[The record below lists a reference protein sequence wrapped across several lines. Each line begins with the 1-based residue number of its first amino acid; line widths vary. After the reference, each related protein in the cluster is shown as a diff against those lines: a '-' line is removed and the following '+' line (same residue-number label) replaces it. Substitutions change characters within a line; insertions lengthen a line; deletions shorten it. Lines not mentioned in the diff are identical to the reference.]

1 MKNVSNAFKEVI
13 KNGGPFYAY
22 AKFKLVDG
30 TELEMTSRKDFYIS
44 GNSYTQGSQG
54 QFPLGE
60 AVSKTIDIGIDN
72 LDERY
77 SSYDF
82 NGCQIVLYTEADLAD
97 GTIERLQ
104 EGIFTVI
111 DSVTPGDIIELTAQ
125 DNMYKADIKFKSTIS
140 YPTRALLLL
149 QEICTVCGLSLAP
162 TSDLSHVSFQIN
174 SAPDNVTARQV
185 LAYIAQIMGGNALIL
200 PNGQLKIQRYKKEDI
215 DKMSILS
222 GGNLTDNI
230 TDYISGGKFGETV
243 EDIISGEELNESL
256 QFHIL
261 NTGITEPTIAT
272 DDIIITGLTTEV
284 AVEGSSSE
292 KKTITYGTEGYMLNI
307 NNPLIKG
314 REEAGLKVIGNV
326 VIGISTRPF
335 SGDFSPNPTIEYM
348 DSVYIV
354 DRKDNIYQSIVSSHT
369 FTYLGNSS
377 VSNNT
382 PSNEK
387 KNATY
392 QSNASNIYRKAQED
406 IEQNKTEWEKT
417 AEILNNELQN
427 ASGLYQTLVPDDNNS
442 GATIYYFHDK
452 KTLEESQVVFKV
464 TSQAIAISTDGGNT
478 YPTGITATGDAIV
491 SILQSVGINADWINT
506 GTLKV
511 GGKDNGNGLIQVYD
525 KNGDLLGKINNEGLT
540 IETGGSVKSKAT
552 ASKYV
557 QLQGSNI
564 YFHNSIKEIAVI
576 EGSTSSLDFYVPSSF
591 HLFKGAYKSPNAVQ
605 VMNYDGSANTTYI
618 VNLSGTIK
626 TASVTDSFVLNDGST
641 FTCKSGSTFTI
652 QNNVTTDIYSDMDM
666 HLFTLSN
673 VKLSKLDS
681 VNGKSVL
688 SGRINFISSLNTDS
702 NGQVINYSKGYIDVE
717 DGVIV
722 GGASD

>member
-22 AKFKLVDG
+22 AKFRLVDG

-44 GNSYTQGSQG
+44 GNSYTQAGQG

-149 QEICTVCGLSLAP
+149 QEICTVCGLSLAS
-162 TSDLSHVSFQIN
+162 TSDLVHSSFQIN

-185 LAYIAQIMGGNALIL
+185 LGYIAQIMGGNALIL

-215 DKMSILS
+215 AKMSILS
-222 GGNLTDNI
+222 GGNLADNI
-230 TDYISGGKFGETV
+230 ADYISGGKFEETV
-243 EDIISGEELNESL
+243 EDVISGEELNESL

-261 NTGITEPTIAT
+261 DTCINEPTIAT

-284 AVEGSSSE
+284 AVKGSSSE
-292 KKTITYGTEGYMLNI
+292 KQTITYGTEGYMLNI

-392 QSNASNIYRKAQED
+392 QSNASDIYRKAQED

-427 ASGLYQTLVPDDNNS
+427 ASGLFQTTVTKPDGS
-442 GATIYYFHDK
+442 TIYFLHDK
-452 KTLEESQVVFKV
+452 KTLEESQVVIKV
-464 TSQAIAISTDGGNT
+464 TSQAIGISTDGGNT
-478 YPTGITATGDAIV
+478 YPTGITVDGDAIV

-511 GGKDNGNGLIQVYD
+511 GGKDNGNGLVQVYD
-525 KNGDLLGKINNEGLT
+525 KNGELLGKINNEGLT
-540 IETGGSVKSKAT
+540 IKSGGVVKSEAT

-564 YFHNSIKEIAVI
+564 YFHNSKKEIAVI
-576 EGSTSSLDFYVPSSF
+576 EGDTTSLDFYVPSSF
-591 HLFKGAYKSPNAVQ
+591 HLFKGAYKSPNTVQ

-626 TASVTDSFVLNDGST
+626 TANVTDSFGLNDGST

-652 QNNVTTDIYSDMDM
+652 ENNVTTEIYSPINMKNYTISD
-666 HLFTLSN
+666 LKLQNLQGINGTKTVSGTLRVVTSIN
-673 VKLSKLDS
+673 PDGSYDWRELQVK
-681 VNGKSVL
+681 
-688 SGRINFISSLNTDS
+688 
-702 NGQVINYSKGYIDVE
+702 
-717 DGVIV
+717 DGLIV
-722 GGASD
+722 AL

>member
-44 GNSYTQGSQG
+44 GNSYTQGGQG

-97 GTIERLQ
+97 GTIERIQ

-125 DNMYKADIKFKSTIS
+125 DNMYKADIQFKSTIS

-149 QEICTVCGLSLAP
+149 QEICTVCGLSLAS
-162 TSDLSHVSFQIN
+162 TSDLTHISFQIN
-174 SAPDNVTARQV
+174 SAPDNVTARQM
-185 LAYIAQIMGGNALIL
+185 LGYIAQIMGGNALIL

-215 DKMSILS
+215 AKMSILS

-230 TDYISGGKFGETV
+230 TDYISGAEFGETV
-243 EDIISGEELNESL
+243 EDVISGEELNESL

-261 NTGITEPTIAT
+261 DTCINEPTIAT

-284 AVEGSSSE
+284 KAKGSSSE
-292 KKTITYGTEGYMLNI
+292 KQTIKYGTEGYMLNI

-427 ASGLYQTLVPDDNNS
+427 ASGLFQTTQTQPDGS
-442 GATIYYFHDK
+442 TIYFLHDK
-452 KTLEESQVVFKV
+452 KTLEESQVVIKV
-464 TSQAIAISTDGGNT
+464 TAQAIGISTDGGST
-478 YPTGITATGDAIV
+478 YPTGITVDGDAIV

-511 GGKDNGNGLIQVYD
+511 GGKDNGNGKIQVYD
-525 KNGDLLGKINNEGLT
+525 KNGDLLGTMDNNGLT
-540 IETGGSVKSKAT
+540 IETGGVVKSKAT

-564 YFHNSIKEIAVI
+564 YFHNSNKEIAVI
-576 EGSTSSLDFYVPSSF
+576 EGDTSSLAFYVPNSF
-591 HLFKGAYKSPNAVQ
+591 RLFKGAYKSPNAVQ
-605 VMNYDGSANTTYI
+605 VMNYDGSTNTTYI

-626 TASVTDSFVLNDGST
+626 TGSVTDSFNLNDGST

-652 QNNVTTDIYSDMDM
+652 DNNVNANIYSNIDM
-666 HLFTLSN
+666 HNFTLSN
-673 VKLSKLDS
+673 VKLSELDS
-681 VNGKSVL
+681 INGKGVI
-688 SGRINFISSLNTDS
+688 SGRINFISSLTTDS
-702 NGQVINYSKGYIDVE
+702 SGKVTNYSTGYIDVE

-722 GGASD
+722 GGATD

>member
-44 GNSYTQGSQG
+44 GNSYTQAGQG

-140 YPTRALLLL
+140 YPTSALLLL
-149 QEICTVCGLSLAP
+149 QEICTVCGLSLAT
-162 TSDLSHVSFQIN
+162 TSDLSHIAFQIN

-185 LAYIAQIMGGNALIL
+185 LGYIAQIMGGNALIL

-215 DKMSILS
+215 AKMSILS
-222 GGNLTDNI
+222 GGNLADNI
-230 TDYISGGKFGETV
+230 SDYISGGKFGETV
-243 EDIISGEELNESL
+243 EDVISGEELNESL

-261 NTGITEPTIAT
+261 NTYINEPTIAT

-284 AVEGSSSE
+284 AVKGSSSE
-292 KKTITYGTEGYMLNI
+292 KQTITYGTEGYMLNI

-427 ASGLYQTLVPDDNNS
+427 ASGLFQTTQTNPDGS
-442 GATIYYFHDK
+442 TIYYLHDK
-452 KTLEESQVVFKV
+452 KTLEESQVVIKV
-464 TSQAIAISTDGGNT
+464 TSQAIGISTDGGNT
-478 YPTGITATGDAIV
+478 YPTGITVDGDAIV

-525 KNGDLLGKINNEGLT
+525 KNGELLGKINNEGLT
-540 IETGGSVKSKAT
+540 IKSGGVVKSEAT

-564 YFHNSIKEIAVI
+564 YFHNSKKEIAVI
-576 EGSTSSLDFYVPSSF
+576 EGDTTSLDFYVPSSF
-591 HLFKGAYKSPNAVQ
+591 HLFKGEYKSPNAVQ
-605 VMNYDGSANTTYI
+605 VMNYDGTSNTTK
-618 VNLSGTIK
+618 VTNLSGAIK
-626 TASVTDSFVLNDGST
+626 TANVTDSFVLSNKST
-641 FTCKSGSTFTI
+641 FKCESGSTFTVD
-652 QNNVTTDIYSDMDM
+652 NGVTVEIYSPINMEEYTISN
-666 HLFTLSN
+666 LKLQNLKGINGTKTVSGTLRVVTSIN
-673 VKLSKLDS
+673 SDGTYNWRELQVK
-681 VNGKSVL
+681 
-688 SGRINFISSLNTDS
+688 
-702 NGQVINYSKGYIDVE
+702 
-717 DGVIV
+717 DGLIV
-722 GGASD
+722 AL

>member
-44 GNSYTQGSQG
+44 GNSYTQGGQG

-140 YPTRALLLL
+140 YPTSALLLL

-162 TSDLSHVSFQIN
+162 TSDLSHIAFQIN

-185 LAYIAQIMGGNALIL
+185 LGYIAQIMGGNALIL

-222 GGNLTDNI
+222 GGNLADNI

-243 EDIISGEELNESL
+243 EDVISGEELNESL

-261 NTGITEPTIAT
+261 DTCINEPTIAT

-284 AVEGSSSE
+284 AVKGSSSE
-292 KKTITYGTEGYMLNI
+292 KQTITYGTEGYMLNI

-392 QSNASNIYRKAQED
+392 QSNASDIYRKAQED

-427 ASGLYQTLVPDDNNS
+427 ASGLFQTTVTKPDES
-442 GATIYYFHDK
+442 TIYYFHDK

-464 TSQAIAISTDGGNT
+464 TSQAIGISTDGGNT
-478 YPTGITATGDAIV
+478 YPTGITVDGDAIV

-525 KNGDLLGKINNEGLT
+525 KNGELLGKINNEGLT
-540 IETGGSVKSKAT
+540 IETGGVVKSKAT

-564 YFHNSIKEIAVI
+564 YFHNSNKEIAVI
-576 EGSTSSLDFYVPSSF
+576 EGDTSSLDFYVPNSF

-605 VMNYDGSANTTYI
+605 VMNYNGTSNTTK
-618 VNLSGTIK
+618 VTNLSGAIK
-626 TASVTDSFVLNDGST
+626 TANVTDSFVLSNKSTFKCESGST
-641 FTCKSGSTFTI
+641 FTCESGSTFTVD
-652 QNNVTTDIYSDMDM
+652 NGVTVEIYSPINMEEYTISN
-666 HLFTLSN
+666 LKLQNLKGINGTKTVSGTLRVVTSIN
-673 VKLSKLDS
+673 SDGTYNWRELQVK
-681 VNGKSVL
+681 
-688 SGRINFISSLNTDS
+688 
-702 NGQVINYSKGYIDVE
+702 
-717 DGVIV
+717 DGLIV
-722 GGASD
+722 AL

>member
-44 GNSYTQGSQG
+44 GNSYTQGGQG

-140 YPTRALLLL
+140 YPTSALLLL
-149 QEICTVCGLSLAP
+149 QEICTVCGLSLAS
-162 TSDLSHVSFQIN
+162 TSDLSHISFQIN

-185 LAYIAQIMGGNALIL
+185 LGYIAQIMGGNALIL

-215 DKMSILS
+215 AKMSILS
-222 GGNLTDNI
+222 GGNLADNI
-230 TDYISGGKFGETV
+230 SDYISGGKFGETV
-243 EDIISGEELNESL
+243 EDVISGEELNESL

-261 NTGITEPTIAT
+261 NTYINEPTIAT

-284 AVEGSSSE
+284 AVKGSSSE
-292 KKTITYGTEGYMLNI
+292 KQTITYGTEGYMLNI

-427 ASGLYQTLVPDDNNS
+427 ASGLFQTTQTNPDGS
-442 GATIYYFHDK
+442 TIYYLHDK
-452 KTLEESQVVFKV
+452 KTLEESQVVIKV
-464 TSQAIAISTDGGNT
+464 TSQAIGISTDGGNT
-478 YPTGITATGDAIV
+478 YPTGITVDGDAIV

-511 GGKDNGNGLIQVYD
+511 GGKDNGNGLIQMYD
-525 KNGDLLGKINNEGLT
+525 KNGELLGKINNEGLT
-540 IETGGSVKSKAT
+540 IKSGGVVKSEAT
-552 ASKYV
+552 AYKYV

-564 YFHNSIKEIAVI
+564 YFRDLNKNKEVMSVI
-576 EGSTSSLDFYVPSSF
+576 EGDTTSLDFYVPSSF
-591 HLFKGAYKSPNAVQ
+591 HLFKGEYKSPNAVQ
-605 VMNYDGSANTTYI
+605 VMNYDGTSNTTK
-618 VNLSGTIK
+618 VTNLSGAIK
-626 TASVTDSFVLNDGST
+626 TANVTDSFVLSNKST
-641 FTCKSGSTFTI
+641 FKCESGSTFTVD
-652 QNNVTTDIYSDMDM
+652 NGVTVEIYSPINMEEYTISN
-666 HLFTLSN
+666 LKLQNLKGINGTKTVSGTLRVVTSIN
-673 VKLSKLDS
+673 SDGTYNWRELQ
-681 VNGKSVL
+681 VN
-688 SGRINFISSLNTDS
+688 
-702 NGQVINYSKGYIDVE
+702 
-717 DGVIV
+717 DGLIV
-722 GGASD
+722 AL

>member
-44 GNSYTQGSQG
+44 GNSYTQGGQG

-97 GTIERLQ
+97 GTTERLQ

-111 DSVTPGDIIELTAQ
+111 DAVTPGDIIELTAQ

-140 YPTRALLLL
+140 YPTKALLLL
-149 QEICTVCGLSLAP
+149 QEICTVCGLSLAS

-185 LAYIAQIMGGNALIL
+185 LGYIAQIMGGNALIL

-215 DKMSILS
+215 AKMSILS
-222 GGNLTDNI
+222 GGNLADNI

-243 EDIISGEELNESL
+243 EDAISGEELNESL

-348 DSVYIV
+348 DSVYII

-392 QSNASNIYRKAQED
+392 QSNASDIYRKAQED

-427 ASGLYQTLVPDDNNS
+427 ASGLFQTTVTKPDES
-442 GATIYYFHDK
+442 TIYYFHDK

-478 YPTGITATGDAIV
+478 YPTGITVDGDAIV

-525 KNGDLLGKINNEGLT
+525 KNGDLLGKMNNEGLT

-564 YFHNSIKEIAVI
+564 YFHNSTKEIAVI
-576 EGSTSSLDFYVPSSF
+576 EGNTSSLDFYVPSSF

-605 VMNYDGSANTTYI
+605 VMNYNGSADTTYI
-618 VNLSGTIK
+618 VNLTGTIK
-626 TASVTDSFVLNDGST
+626 TANVTDSFILNDGST

-652 QNNVTTDIYSDMDM
+652 QNNVTTDIYSNIDM

-688 SGRINFISSLNTDS
+688 SGRINFISSLTIDS
-702 NGQVINYSKGYIDVE
+702 SGKVTNYSKGYIDVE

>member
-44 GNSYTQGSQG
+44 GNSYTQGGQG

-149 QEICTVCGLSLAP
+149 QEICTVCGLSLAS
-162 TSDLSHVSFQIN
+162 TSDLAHISFQIN
-174 SAPDNVTARQV
+174 SAPDNITARQV
-185 LAYIAQIMGGNALIL
+185 LGYIAQIMGGNALIL

-222 GGNLTDNI
+222 GGNLADNI

-243 EDIISGEELNESL
+243 EDVISGEELNESL

-261 NTGITEPTIAT
+261 NTYINEPTIAT

-292 KKTITYGTEGYMLNI
+292 KQTITYGTEGYMLNI

-392 QSNASNIYRKAQED
+392 QSNASDIYRKAQED

-427 ASGLYQTLVPDDNNS
+427 ASGLFQTTVTKPDES
-442 GATIYYFHDK
+442 TIYYLHDK
-452 KTLEESQVVFKV
+452 KTLEESQVVIKV
-464 TSQAIAISTDGGNT
+464 TSQAIGISTDGGNT
-478 YPTGITATGDAIV
+478 YPTGITVDGDAIV

-525 KNGDLLGKINNEGLT
+525 KNGELLGKINNEGLT
-540 IETGGSVKSKAT
+540 IKSGGVVKSEAT
-552 ASKYV
+552 SSKYV

-564 YFHNSIKEIAVI
+564 YFHNSRKEIAVI
-576 EGSTSSLDFYVPSSF
+576 EGDTSSLDFYVPSSF

-605 VMNYDGSANTTYI
+605 VMNYNGSTNTTYI

-626 TASVTDSFVLNDGST
+626 TANVTDSFGLNDGST
-641 FTCKSGSTFTI
+641 FTCKPGSTFTI
-652 QNNVTTDIYSDMDM
+652 ENNVTTEIYSPINMKNYTISD
-666 HLFTLSN
+666 LKLQNLQGINGTKTVSGTLRVVTS
-673 VKLSKLDS
+673 
-681 VNGKSVL
+681 
-688 SGRINFISSLNTDS
+688 INPDGSYDWREL
-702 NGQVINYSKGYIDVE
+702 QVE
-717 DGVIV
+717 DGLIV
-722 GGASD
+722 AL

>member
-44 GNSYTQGSQG
+44 GNSYTQGGQG

-97 GTIERLQ
+97 GTIERIQ

-140 YPTRALLLL
+140 YPTSALLLL
-149 QEICTVCGLSLAP
+149 QEICTVCGLSLAS
-162 TSDLSHVSFQIN
+162 TSDLSHISFQIN

-185 LAYIAQIMGGNALIL
+185 LGYIAQIMGGNALIL

-215 DKMSILS
+215 AKMSILS
-222 GGNLTDNI
+222 GGNLADNI
-230 TDYISGGKFGETV
+230 TDYISGGKFGEAV
-243 EDIISGEELNESL
+243 EDVISGEELNESL

-261 NTGITEPTIAT
+261 NTYINEPTIAT

-284 AVEGSSSE
+284 AVKGSSSE
-292 KKTITYGTEGYMLNI
+292 KQTITYGTEGYMLNI

-392 QSNASNIYRKAQED
+392 QSNASDIYRKAQED

-427 ASGLYQTLVPDDNNS
+427 ASGLFQTTQTNPDGS
-442 GATIYYFHDK
+442 TIYYLHDK
-452 KTLEESQVVFKV
+452 KTLEESQVVIKV
-464 TSQAIAISTDGGNT
+464 TSQAIGISTDGGNT
-478 YPTGITATGDAIV
+478 YPTGITVDGDAIV

-525 KNGDLLGKINNEGLT
+525 KNGELLGKINNEGLT
-540 IETGGSVKSKAT
+540 IKSGGVVKSEAT

-564 YFHNSIKEIAVI
+564 YFHNSKKEIAVI
-576 EGSTSSLDFYVPSSF
+576 EGDTTSLDFYVPNSF
-591 HLFKGAYKSPNAVQ
+591 HLFKGEYKSPNAVQ
-605 VMNYDGSANTTYI
+605 VMNYDGDANTTYI
-618 VNLSGTIK
+618 INLSGTIK
-626 TASVTDSFVLNDGST
+626 TANVTDSFVLNDKST

-652 QNNVTTDIYSDMDM
+652 QNNVTTEIYSPINMKNYTISN
-666 HLFTLSN
+666 LKLQNLQGINGTATVSGTLKVVTSIN
-673 VKLSKLDS
+673 SDGSYNFRELQVK
-681 VNGKSVL
+681 
-688 SGRINFISSLNTDS
+688 
-702 NGQVINYSKGYIDVE
+702 
-717 DGVIV
+717 DGLIV
-722 GGASD
+722 AL

>member
-1 MKNVSNAFKEVI
+1 MKNVSTAFKEVI

-44 GNSYTQGSQG
+44 GNSYTQGGQG

-97 GTIERLQ
+97 GTIERIQ

-125 DNMYKADIKFKSTIS
+125 DNMYKADIQFKSTIS

-149 QEICTVCGLSLAP
+149 QEICTVCGLSLAS
-162 TSDLSHVSFQIN
+162 TADLAHISFQIN
-174 SAPDNVTARQV
+174 SAPDNVTARQM
-185 LAYIAQIMGGNALIL
+185 LGYIAQIMGGNALIL

-215 DKMSILS
+215 AKMSILS

-230 TDYISGGKFGETV
+230 TDYISGAEFGETV
-243 EDIISGEELNESL
+243 EDVISGGELNESL

-261 NTGITEPTIAT
+261 DTYINEPTIAT

-284 AVEGSSSE
+284 TAEGSSSE
-292 KKTITYGTEGYMLNI
+292 KQTITYGTEGYMLNI

-314 REEAGLKVIGNV
+314 REEAGLKVIGDV

-427 ASGLYQTLVPDDNNS
+427 ASGLFQTTQTQPDGS
-442 GATIYYFHDK
+442 TIYFLHDK
-452 KTLEESQVVFKV
+452 KTLEESQVVIKV
-464 TSQAIAISTDGGNT
+464 TAQAIGISTDGGST
-478 YPTGITATGDAIV
+478 YPTGITVDGEAIV

-540 IETGGSVKSKAT
+540 IETGGVVKSKAT

-564 YFHNSIKEIAVI
+564 YFHNSNKEIAVI
-576 EGSTSSLDFYVPSSF
+576 EGDTSSLDFYVPSSF
-591 HLFKGAYKSPNAVQ
+591 HLFKGAYNSPNTIQ
-605 VMNYDGSANTTYI
+605 VMNYDGSKNTTYI

-626 TASVTDSFVLNDGST
+626 TASVTDSFNLNDGST

-652 QNNVTTDIYSDMDM
+652 QNNVTTEIYSPINMEG
-666 HLFTLSN
+666 FTISDLKLKNLQAINGTKTVSGTLKVVTSIN
-673 VKLSKLDS
+673 SDGSYNWRELQVK
-681 VNGKSVL
+681 
-688 SGRINFISSLNTDS
+688 
-702 NGQVINYSKGYIDVE
+702 
-717 DGVIV
+717 DGLIV
-722 GGASD
+722 AL

>member
-44 GNSYTQGSQG
+44 GNSYTQGGQG

-140 YPTRALLLL
+140 YPTSALLLL
-149 QEICTVCGLSLAP
+149 QEICTVCGLSLAS
-162 TSDLSHVSFQIN
+162 TSDLSHISFQIN

-185 LAYIAQIMGGNALIL
+185 LGYIAQIMGGNALIL

-215 DKMSILS
+215 AKMSILS
-222 GGNLTDNI
+222 GGNLADNI
-230 TDYISGGKFGETV
+230 SDYISGGKFGETV
-243 EDIISGEELNESL
+243 EDVISGEELNESL

-261 NTGITEPTIAT
+261 NTYINEPTIAT

-284 AVEGSSSE
+284 AVKGSSSE
-292 KKTITYGTEGYMLNI
+292 KQTITYGTEGYMLNI

-427 ASGLYQTLVPDDNNS
+427 ASGPFQTTQTNPDGS
-442 GATIYYFHDK
+442 TIYYLHDK
-452 KTLEESQVVFKV
+452 KTLEESQVVIKV
-464 TSQAIAISTDGGNT
+464 TSQAIGISTDGGNT
-478 YPTGITATGDAIV
+478 YPTGITVDGDAIV

-525 KNGDLLGKINNEGLT
+525 KNGELLGKINNEGLT
-540 IETGGSVKSKAT
+540 IKSGGVVKSEAT
-552 ASKYV
+552 AYKYV

-564 YFHNSIKEIAVI
+564 YFRDLNKNKGVMSVI
-576 EGSTSSLDFYVPSSF
+576 EGDTTSLDFYVPSSF
-591 HLFKGAYKSPNAVQ
+591 HLFKGEYKSPNAVQ
-605 VMNYDGSANTTYI
+605 VMNYDGTSNTTK
-618 VNLSGTIK
+618 VTNLSGAIK
-626 TASVTDSFVLNDGST
+626 TANVTDSFVLSNKST
-641 FTCKSGSTFTI
+641 FKCESGSTFTVD
-652 QNNVTTDIYSDMDM
+652 NGVTVEIYSPINMEEYTISN
-666 HLFTLSN
+666 LKLQNLKGINGTKTVSGTLRVVTSIN
-673 VKLSKLDS
+673 SDGTYNWRGLQVK
-681 VNGKSVL
+681 
-688 SGRINFISSLNTDS
+688 
-702 NGQVINYSKGYIDVE
+702 
-717 DGVIV
+717 DGLIV
-722 GGASD
+722 AL

>member
-44 GNSYTQGSQG
+44 GNSYTQGGQG

-140 YPTRALLLL
+140 YPTSALLLL
-149 QEICTVCGLSLAP
+149 QEICTVCGLSLAS
-162 TSDLSHVSFQIN
+162 TSDLSHISFQIN

-185 LAYIAQIMGGNALIL
+185 LGYIAQIMGGNALIL

-215 DKMSILS
+215 AKMSILS
-222 GGNLTDNI
+222 GGNLADNI
-230 TDYISGGKFGETV
+230 SDYISGGKFGETV
-243 EDIISGEELNESL
+243 EDVISGEELNESL

-261 NTGITEPTIAT
+261 NTYINEPTIAT

-284 AVEGSSSE
+284 AVKGSSSE
-292 KKTITYGTEGYMLNI
+292 KQTITYGTEGYMLNI

-427 ASGLYQTLVPDDNNS
+427 ASGLFQTTQTNPDGS
-442 GATIYYFHDK
+442 TIYYLHDK
-452 KTLEESQVVFKV
+452 KTLEESQVVIKV
-464 TSQAIAISTDGGNT
+464 TSQAIGISTDGGNT
-478 YPTGITATGDAIV
+478 YPTGITVDGDAIV

-525 KNGDLLGKINNEGLT
+525 KNGELLGKINNKGLT
-540 IETGGSVKSKAT
+540 IKSGGVVKSEAT
-552 ASKYV
+552 AYKYV

-564 YFHNSIKEIAVI
+564 YFRDLNKNKKVMSVI
-576 EGSTSSLDFYVPSSF
+576 EGDTTSLDFYVPSSF
-591 HLFKGAYKSPNAVQ
+591 HLFKGEYKSPNAVQ
-605 VMNYDGSANTTYI
+605 VMNYDGTSNTTK
-618 VNLSGTIK
+618 VTNLSGAIK
-626 TASVTDSFVLNDGST
+626 TANVTDSFVLSNKST
-641 FTCKSGSTFTI
+641 FKCESGSTFTVD
-652 QNNVTTDIYSDMDM
+652 NGVTVEIYSPINMEEYTISN
-666 HLFTLSN
+666 LKLQNLKGINGTKTVSGTLRVVTSIN
-673 VKLSKLDS
+673 SDGTYNWRELQVK
-681 VNGKSVL
+681 
-688 SGRINFISSLNTDS
+688 
-702 NGQVINYSKGYIDVE
+702 
-717 DGVIV
+717 DGLIV
-722 GGASD
+722 AL

>member
-44 GNSYTQGSQG
+44 GNSYTQGGQG

-82 NGCQIVLYTEADLAD
+82 NGCQIVLYTEADLAN

-104 EGIFTVI
+104 EGVFTVI

-140 YPTRALLLL
+140 YPTKALLLL
-149 QEICTVCGLSLAP
+149 QEICTVCGLSLAS
-162 TSDLSHVSFQIN
+162 TSDLAHISFQIN
-174 SAPDNVTARQV
+174 SAPNNVTARQV
-185 LAYIAQIMGGNALIL
+185 LGYIAQIMGGNALIL

-215 DKMSILS
+215 AKMSILS
-222 GGNLTDNI
+222 GGNLADNI
-230 TDYISGGKFGETV
+230 ADYISGGKFRETV
-243 EDIISGEELNESL
+243 EDVISGEELNESL

-261 NTGITEPTIAT
+261 NTGINEPTIAT

-284 AVEGSSSE
+284 AVKGSSSE
-292 KKTITYGTEGYMLNI
+292 KQTITYGTEGYMLNI

-392 QSNASNIYRKAQED
+392 QSNASDIYRKAQED

-427 ASGLYQTLVPDDNNS
+427 ASGLFQTTQTNPDES
-442 GATIYYFHDK
+442 TIYFLHDK
-452 KTLEESQVVFKV
+452 KTLEESQVVIKV
-464 TSQAIAISTDGGNT
+464 TSQAIGISTDGGNT
-478 YPTGITATGDAIV
+478 YPTGITVDGDAIV

-540 IETGGSVKSKAT
+540 IKSGGSVKSEAT

-557 QLQGSNI
+557 QLRGSNI
-564 YFHNSIKEIAVI
+564 YFHDLNKNKEVMSVI
-576 EGSTSSLDFYVPSSF
+576 EGDTTSLDFYVPSSF
-591 HLFKGAYKSPNAVQ
+591 HLFKGEYKSPNAVQ
-605 VMNYDGSANTTYI
+605 VMNYDGTSNTTK
-618 VNLSGTIK
+618 VTNLSGAIK
-626 TASVTDSFVLNDGST
+626 TANVTDSFVLNDKST
-641 FTCKSGSTFTI
+641 FTCKSGSTFTVD
-652 QNNVTTDIYSDMDM
+652 NGVTVEIYSPINMKEYTISN
-666 HLFTLSN
+666 LKLQNLKGINGTATASGTLRVVTSIN
-673 VKLSKLDS
+673 SDGTYNWRELQVK
-681 VNGKSVL
+681 
-688 SGRINFISSLNTDS
+688 
-702 NGQVINYSKGYIDVE
+702 
-717 DGVIV
+717 DGLIV
-722 GGASD
+722 AL

>member
-44 GNSYTQGSQG
+44 GNSYTQGGQG

-140 YPTRALLLL
+140 YPTSALLLL
-149 QEICTVCGLSLAP
+149 QEICTVCGLSLAS

-185 LAYIAQIMGGNALIL
+185 LGYIAQIMGGNALIL

-215 DKMSILS
+215 AKMSIIS
-222 GGNLTDNI
+222 GGNLADNI
-230 TDYISGGKFGETV
+230 ADYISGGKFGETV
-243 EDIISGEELNESL
+243 EDVISGEELNESL

-261 NTGITEPTIAT
+261 NTYINEPTIAT

-284 AVEGSSSE
+284 AVKGSSSE
-292 KKTITYGTEGYMLNI
+292 KQTITYGTEGYMLNI

-314 REEAGLKVIGNV
+314 REEAGLKVIGNI

-392 QSNASNIYRKAQED
+392 QSNASDIYRKAQED

-427 ASGLYQTLVPDDNNS
+427 ASGLFQTTQTNPDGS
-442 GATIYYFHDK
+442 TIYYLHDK
-452 KTLEESQVVFKV
+452 KTLEESQVVIKV
-464 TSQAIAISTDGGNT
+464 TSQAIGISTDGGNT
-478 YPTGITATGDAIV
+478 YPTGITVDGDAIV

-525 KNGDLLGKINNEGLT
+525 KNGELLGKINNEGLT
-540 IETGGSVKSKAT
+540 IKSGGVVKSEAT
-552 ASKYV
+552 AYKYV
-557 QLQGSNI
+557 QLRGSNI
-564 YFHNSIKEIAVI
+564 YFRDLNKNKEVMSVI
-576 EGSTSSLDFYVPSSF
+576 EGDTTSLDFYVPSSF
-591 HLFKGAYKSPNAVQ
+591 HLFKGEYKSPNAVQ
-605 VMNYDGSANTTYI
+605 VMNYDGTSNTTK
-618 VNLSGTIK
+618 VTNLSGAIK
-626 TASVTDSFVLNDGST
+626 TANVTDSFVLSNKST
-641 FTCKSGSTFTI
+641 FKCESGSTFTVD
-652 QNNVTTDIYSDMDM
+652 NGVTVEIYSPINMEEYTISN
-666 HLFTLSN
+666 LKLQNLNGINGTKTVSGTLRVVTSIN
-673 VKLSKLDS
+673 SDGTYNWRELQVK
-681 VNGKSVL
+681 
-688 SGRINFISSLNTDS
+688 
-702 NGQVINYSKGYIDVE
+702 
-717 DGVIV
+717 DGLIV
-722 GGASD
+722 AL

>member
-44 GNSYTQGSQG
+44 GNSYTQGGQG

-140 YPTRALLLL
+140 YPTSALLLL
-149 QEICTVCGLSLAP
+149 QEICTVCGLSLAS
-162 TSDLSHVSFQIN
+162 TSDLSHISFQIN

-185 LAYIAQIMGGNALIL
+185 LGYIAQIMGGNALIL

-215 DKMSILS
+215 AKMSILS
-222 GGNLTDNI
+222 GGNLADNI
-230 TDYISGGKFGETV
+230 SDYISGGKFGETV
-243 EDIISGEELNESL
+243 EDVISGEELNESL

-261 NTGITEPTIAT
+261 NTYINEPTIAT

-284 AVEGSSSE
+284 AVKGSFSE
-292 KKTITYGTEGYMLNI
+292 KQTITYGTEGYMLNI

-427 ASGLYQTLVPDDNNS
+427 ASGLFQTTVTKPDES
-442 GATIYYFHDK
+442 TIYYLHDK
-452 KTLEESQVVFKV
+452 KTLEESQVVIKV
-464 TSQAIAISTDGGNT
+464 TSQAIGISTDGGNT
-478 YPTGITATGDAIV
+478 YPTGITVDGDAIV

-540 IETGGSVKSKAT
+540 IKSGGSVKSEAT

-557 QLQGSNI
+557 QLRGSNI
-564 YFHNSIKEIAVI
+564 YFHDLNKNKEVMSVI
-576 EGSTSSLDFYVPSSF
+576 EGDTTSLDFYVPSSF
-591 HLFKGAYKSPNAVQ
+591 HLFKGEYKSPNAVQ
-605 VMNYDGSANTTYI
+605 VMNYDGTSNTTK
-618 VNLSGTIK
+618 VTNLSGAIK
-626 TASVTDSFVLNDGST
+626 TANVTDSFVLNDKST
-641 FTCKSGSTFTI
+641 FKCESGSTFTI
-652 QNNVTTDIYSDMDM
+652 KNNVTTEIYSP
-666 HLFTLSN
+666 
-673 VKLSKLDS
+673 
-681 VNGKSVL
+681 
-688 SGRINFISSLNTDS
+688 INM
-702 NGQVINYSKGYIDVE
+702 KGYTISNLKLQNLKGINDTATASGTLRVVTSINS
-717 DGVIV
+717 DGSYNYRELQVKDGLIV
-722 GGASD
+722 AL

>member
-22 AKFKLVDG
+22 AKFRLVDG

-44 GNSYTQGSQG
+44 GNSYTQAGQG

-149 QEICTVCGLSLAP
+149 QEICTVCGLSLAS
-162 TSDLSHVSFQIN
+162 TSDLAHISFQIN

-185 LAYIAQIMGGNALIL
+185 LGYIAQIMGGNALIL

-222 GGNLTDNI
+222 GGNLADNI

-243 EDIISGEELNESL
+243 EDVISGEELNESL

-261 NTGITEPTIAT
+261 NTGINEPTIAT

-292 KKTITYGTEGYMLNI
+292 KQTITYGTEGYMLNI

-314 REEAGLKVIGNV
+314 REEAGLKVIGDV

-392 QSNASNIYRKAQED
+392 QSNASDIYRKAQED

-427 ASGLYQTLVPDDNNS
+427 ASGLFQTTQTNPDGS
-442 GATIYYFHDK
+442 TIYFLHDK
-452 KTLEESQVVFKV
+452 KTLEESQVVIKV
-464 TSQAIAISTDGGNT
+464 TSQAIGISTDGGNT
-478 YPTGITATGDAIV
+478 YPTGITVDGDAIV

-525 KNGDLLGKINNEGLT
+525 KNGELLGKINNEGLT
-540 IETGGSVKSKAT
+540 IKSGGVVKSEAT
-552 ASKYV
+552 SSKYV

-564 YFHNSIKEIAVI
+564 YFHNSRKEIAVI
-576 EGSTSSLDFYVPSSF
+576 EGDTTSLDFYVPSSF
-591 HLFKGAYKSPNAVQ
+591 HLFKGAYKSPNTVQ

-626 TASVTDSFVLNDGST
+626 TANVTDYFGLNDGST
-641 FTCKSGSTFTI
+641 FTCKPGSTFTI
-652 QNNVTTDIYSDMDM
+652 ENNVTTEIYSSINMKNYTISD
-666 HLFTLSN
+666 LKLQNLQGINGTKTVSGTLRVVTS
-673 VKLSKLDS
+673 
-681 VNGKSVL
+681 
-688 SGRINFISSLNTDS
+688 INPDGSYYWREL
-702 NGQVINYSKGYIDVE
+702 QVE
-717 DGVIV
+717 DGLIV
-722 GGASD
+722 AL

>member
-44 GNSYTQGSQG
+44 GNSYTQGGQG

-140 YPTRALLLL
+140 YPTSALLLL
-149 QEICTVCGLSLAP
+149 QEICTVCGLSLAS
-162 TSDLSHVSFQIN
+162 TSDLSHISFQIN

-185 LAYIAQIMGGNALIL
+185 LGYIAQIMGGNALIL

-215 DKMSILS
+215 AKMSILS
-222 GGNLTDNI
+222 GGNLADNI
-230 TDYISGGKFGETV
+230 SDYISGGKFGETV
-243 EDIISGEELNESL
+243 EDVISGEELNESL

-261 NTGITEPTIAT
+261 NTYINEPTIAT

-284 AVEGSSSE
+284 AVKGSSSE
-292 KKTITYGTEGYMLNI
+292 KQTITYGTEGYMLNI

-427 ASGLYQTLVPDDNNS
+427 ASGLFQTTQTNPDGS
-442 GATIYYFHDK
+442 TIYYLHDK
-452 KTLEESQVVFKV
+452 KTLEESQVVIKV
-464 TSQAIAISTDGGNT
+464 TSQAIGISTDGGNT
-478 YPTGITATGDAIV
+478 YPTGITVDGDAIV

-525 KNGDLLGKINNEGLT
+525 KNGELLGKINNEGLT
-540 IETGGSVKSKAT
+540 IKSGGVVKSEAT
-552 ASKYV
+552 AYKYV

-564 YFHNSIKEIAVI
+564 YFRDLNKNKRVMSVI
-576 EGSTSSLDFYVPSSF
+576 EGDTTSLDFYVPSSF
-591 HLFKGAYKSPNAVQ
+591 HLFKGEYKSPNAVQ
-605 VMNYDGSANTTYI
+605 VMNYDGTSNTTK
-618 VNLSGTIK
+618 VTNLSGAIK
-626 TASVTDSFVLNDGST
+626 TANVTNSFVLSNKST
-641 FTCKSGSTFTI
+641 FKCESGSTFTVD
-652 QNNVTTDIYSDMDM
+652 NGVTVEIYSPINMEEYTISN
-666 HLFTLSN
+666 LKLQNLKGINGTKTVSGTLRVVTSIN
-673 VKLSKLDS
+673 SDGTYNWRELQVK
-681 VNGKSVL
+681 
-688 SGRINFISSLNTDS
+688 
-702 NGQVINYSKGYIDVE
+702 
-717 DGVIV
+717 DGLIV
-722 GGASD
+722 AL